1 MKIRTITS
9 FYDPCSP
16 EAASTL
22 QTLTDFNLA
31 VTESLNEVGYEVQS
45 TRLATTPFSA
55 WTPDKTPLERACEL
69 EEKAAAAG
77 FQYLSIGPTTP
88 ETLDAYA
95 IIPEIL
101 AATQNLFVTGMLL
114 DQNGD
119 ISLPAVRAC
128 ANIITQA
135 STISPD
141 GFANL
146 RFAALANVRPYSPF
160 FPSAYQLVGA
170 APACAIGIE
179 CADVIQDKFK
189 NATSLKNGR
198 KNLLDSLEED
208 AGRMQ
213 PILMETAGQFGVDFK
228 GFDFSTAPFP
238 QDWCSVAGALEALG
252 VEKIGWS
259 GSLAAAAFLADT
271 LDRGTWQRTGFNG
284 LFLPVMEDSLLALRA
299 AEGSLTVRDLLL
311 YSSVC
316 GVGLDTVPLPG
327 DSTPEQIAALLL
339 DVAALSARLNKQLTA
354 RLMPVPGK
362 KAGEPIEFE
371 FEYCA
376 PSRVLDLP
384 ASPLHGL
391 LIGSESIEIRPRRV

>member
-9 FYDPCSP
+9 FFDPCLP
-16 EAASTL
+16 EADAAL
-22 QTLTDFNLA
+22 QKLADFSLA

-55 WTPDKTPLERACEL
+55 WASDKPKLERACEL
-69 EEKAAAAG
+69 EEMSASYA
-77 FQYLSIGPTTP
+77 FQYLSIGHATTDK
-88 ETLDAYA
+88 LDAYV

-101 AATQNLFVTGMLL
+101 AVSQNLFATGMLI

-119 ISLPAVRAC
+119 ICLPAVRAC
-128 ANIITQA
+128 ADIIARSA
-135 STISPD
+135 SITPD

-146 RFAALANVRPYSPF
+146 RFAALANVRAYSPF
-160 FPSAYQLVGA
+160 FPSAYQPTGA
-170 APACAIGIE
+170 APACAVGVE
-179 CADVIQDKFK
+179 CADVILDAFK
-189 NATSLKNGR
+189 NASSLKNAR
-198 KNLLDSLEED
+198 NNLLAMLEED
-208 AGRMQ
+208 ASRMQ
-213 PILMETAGQFGVDFK
+213 PIVDEAGKQFGVEFK

-238 QDWCSVAGALEALG
+238 QDWCSLAGAVEALG
-252 VEKIGWS
+252 VEKIGWN

-271 LDRGTWQRTGFNG
+271 LDRGSWLRTGFNG

-339 DVAALSARLNKQLTA
+339 DVSALSARLNKPLTA

-362 KAGEPIEFE
+362 KAGDAIEFDFE
-371 FEYCA
+371 FFA

-384 ASPLHGL
+384 AKPLRGL
-391 LIGSESIEIRPRRV
+391 LNGSESIEIRPRRI